1 MITRDDLL
9 AVCPRPKD
17 GARRKVWD
25 AYADAML
32 SRQGQELFRHYRVY
46 TPARMAM
53 FLGAVVAPE
62 TGMTVLRESG
72 AYSVSGILRIFGAG
86 RHSSRITEAEARR
99 IAALPV
105 NADGS
110 GPRCDA
116 LFERAYGLDIAH
128 CCKRVKNCL
137 TPKKA
142 CQARSLGNW
151 EPGDGARCRGTG
163 LNQATGR
170 RALERAANNIGC
182 SIDDLA
188 TPIHALEMALI
199 EWDEKNCNKWADRG
213 GDEGVVAVRKL
224 INAGSLKVA
233 ASRVNGIPEA
243 RRAYQVARRVVT
255 AEDFA
260 DVEIALDDEDAR
272 TAAPAALYDPPKTI
286 AHSTEAQVATTTG
299 LGGAGVMGTAM
310 QNAIMNAAQT
320 GDLSFWN
327 VIVQLLAS
335 PQFWIGAGFVFAGAY
350 MLGARIKR
358 YVLEGH

>member
-1 MITRDDLL
+1 MITRDDLM
-9 AVCPRPKD
+9 AVCPRPKN
-17 GARRKVWD
+17 GARRQIWD
-25 AYADAML
+25 SYADAML
-32 SRQGQELFRHYRVY
+32 SRQGQALFKQYRVY

-72 AYSVSGILRIFGAG
+72 AYSYSGILRIFGAG
-86 RHSSRITEAEARR
+86 RHSSRITETEARR

-116 LFERAYGLDIAH
+116 LFERAYGLGIAH

-137 TPKKA
+137 TPKRA

-151 EPGDGARCRGTG
+151 EPGDGARCRGLG
-163 LNQATGR
+163 LNQQTGR
-170 RALERAANNIGC
+170 GAQEKSAKEIGC
-182 SIDDLA
+182 TLDELA

-213 GDEGVVAVRKL
+213 GNEGVIAVRKL

-233 ASRVNGIPEA
+233 TKNVNGIPEA
-243 RRAYQVARRVVT
+243 RRAYEVARRVVT

-260 DVEIALDDEDAR
+260 DVEVAADDDDAR
-272 TAAPAALYDPPKTI
+272 TAEPLGLYDPPKSI

-299 LGGAGVMGTAM
+299 LGGAGVMGNAM
-310 QNAIMNAAQT
+310 QNAVMNAAQT
-320 GDLSFWN
+320 GDLSLWN
-327 VIVQLLAS
+327 VFVQLLAS